1 MLSWALDFVGA
12 LPEPN
17 INNSIAPPRVVDR
30 VVSPNTSCIGPSSV
44 YTAIMAPL
52 PASMTRSS
60 SSDSSALSNIMVAG
74 TRDDDSSSEGV
85 SASTPPT
92 SLNDNGSLGSA
103 KAAVEPMDVIEEE
116 TSRRPKRSR
125 SSVSTYNL
133 NQLSGA
139 QDADHA
145 RNKRNISGLTG
156 QTLVGDEDGSPYG
169 NKTDKAM
176 NSMDW
181 EASPQPVRRSPRTAK
196 VQRRPSVKDR
206 VKKAAGKMG
215 SVLGKRSREVM
226 EAGKRKL
233 GMGEIEESPQAKKV
247 LKELDMGSKGVL
259 DELDL
264 SGDEF
269 TAPPRPAKRARTS
282 GKAPLRDVDQTVA
295 PTAPPLN
302 ITSGKRTKKWQKEGL
317 YVGQDPN
324 TDPSQAGARKKLHK
338 KRADSS
344 ASNASEMTDD
354 TSSKRSFMTLPMFNY
369 LEKTRD
375 FVIPYDIYAPSLKK
389 GDEKPKDWSKI
400 NRNRLVG
407 EAKDLWDRSEKLPA
421 SACVCQVPAPG
432 EQGCEDDCLNRVM
445 QYECNDDNCSL
456 DASQCGNR
464 AFSELAA
471 RTKKAGPFDVGVEV
485 RKTPNR
491 GFGVRSCRTF
501 APGQIIMEYTGE
513 IISEAECQRR
523 MREDYKDKQCYYL
536 MELERGLIID
546 GTKGSM
552 ARFINHSCNPNCEV
566 RMVKVNGTPRMAVFA
581 GENGVM
587 TGEELTYDYNFDNFG
602 TTQQICY
609 CGAPNCRGFL
619 SKRLNA
625 AEQKKLAREE
635 IERKKK
641 AAEEAMKRAQAEA
654 KRRQVQDD
662 RGSSW
667 RGWIAVDDP
676 EIKERLKAEK
686 KEKEEAEKNSSR
698 ARRLAARLSGAP
710 LTESKPPTPKK
721 ENPKRR
727 KTVHAEPEAPIAQ
740 EEETTEQTTIGAI
753 MRKTTTRKSHLRTT
767 SSGSKFTEELSRPS
781 SAQTMSKVIEET
793 EVSVST
799 TEVQKQTTKTFDE
812 TPAAAGAEIMD
823 REDSTEIPETVS
835 SAESEIQVAEKSGL
849 SRTASKGKEV
859 LKGMGQAVKKSFLG
873 LEKGVAGSGNG
884 SGKLKQ
890 STLNFTRIS

>member
-1 MLSWALDFVGA
+1 
-12 LPEPN
+12 
-17 INNSIAPPRVVDR
+17 
-30 VVSPNTSCIGPSSV
+30 
-44 YTAIMAPL
+44 MAPL
-52 PASMTRSS
+52 PINMTRSS

-74 TRDDDSSSEGV
+74 PKEDDSSSEGA

-92 SLNDNGSLGSA
+92 SLNDSGSLGSA

-116 TSRRPKRSR
+116 MSRRPKKQR
-125 SSVSTYNL
+125 SSVSSYNL
-133 NQLSGA
+133 KKLADA
-139 QDADHA
+139 QDEESPAG
-145 RNKRNISGLTG
+145 KRNISGLTG
-156 QTLVGDEDGSPYG
+156 RTLVGSGEESPYG

-176 NSMDW
+176 NAMDW
-181 EASPQPVRRSPRTAK
+181 EATPPPVRRSPRTAK
-196 VQRRPSVKDR
+196 VQRRPSVKDC
-206 VKKAAGKMG
+206 VKKAAGKVG

-233 GMGEIEESPQAKKV
+233 GMGEIEGSPQAKKV
-247 LKELDMGSKGVL
+247 LKELDTGSKGVL
-259 DELDL
+259 DEMDL
-264 SGDEF
+264 SDEDF
-269 TAPPRPAKRARTS
+269 AAPSRPAKRARISAKT
-282 GKAPLRDVDQTVA
+282 PLKDVDQTVA

-317 YVGQDPN
+317 YVGQDPGI
-324 TDPSQAGARKKLHK
+324 DPAHVGARKKLQK
-338 KRADSS
+338 KRPDSS
-344 ASNASEMTDD
+344 ASNESEMTDA

-369 LEKTRD
+369 LDKTRD
-375 FVIPYDIYAPSLKK
+375 FTIPYDIYAPSYKK
-389 GDEKPKDWSKI
+389 GDEKPKDWKQI
-400 NRNRLVG
+400 NKNRLVG
-407 EAKDLWDRSEKLPA
+407 EARDLWEGSEKLAA
-421 SACVCQVPAPG
+421 SACVCARPAPG

-456 DASQCGNR
+456 DASSCGNR
-464 AFSELAA
+464 AFAELAA
-471 RTKKAGPFDVGVEV
+471 RTRKGGPFDMGVEV
-485 RKTPNR
+485 VKTNNR

-523 MREDYKDKQCYYL
+523 MAEDYKDKQCYYL

-581 GENGVM
+581 GDNGVM

-625 AEQKKLAREE
+625 AEQKKQAKEE
-635 IERKKK
+635 VERRKK

-654 KRRQVQDD
+654 RKKQVQTD

-676 EIKERLKAEK
+676 EVKERLKAEK
-686 KEKEEAEKNSSR
+686 KEREEGEKNSSR
-698 ARRLAARLSGAP
+698 AKRLAARLSGVPAI
-710 LTESKPPTPKK
+710 ESRPPTPKR
-721 ENPKRR
+721 EPAKRR
-727 KTVHAEPEAPIAQ
+727 KSVPKAAEEAEHVPEEPI
-740 EEETTEQTTIGAI
+740 ETITIGASVT
-753 MRKTTTRKSHLRTT
+753 KTTTRKKHMRTT
-767 SSGSKFTEELSRPS
+767 SSGSRFTEELSRPS
-781 SAQTMSKVIEET
+781 SMQTLSTTIRET

-799 TEVQKQTTKTFDE
+799 TEVHRETTRKVGEAPT
-812 TPAAAGAEIMD
+812 TAGAENID

-835 SAESEIQVAEKSGL
+835 SAESEIQVAEKSSL

-859 LKGMGQAVKKSFLG
+859 LKGVGQAVKKSILG
-873 LEKGVAGSGNG
+873 LEKGVTGTGSGK

-890 STLNFTRIS
+890 SKLSFSRIG

>member
-1 MLSWALDFVGA
+1 
-12 LPEPN
+12 
-17 INNSIAPPRVVDR
+17 
-30 VVSPNTSCIGPSSV
+30 
-44 YTAIMAPL
+44 
-52 PASMTRSS
+52 MTRSS

-74 TRDDDSSSEGV
+74 TRDDDSSSESV

-103 KAAVEPMDVIEEE
+103 KAAVEPMDMIEEE
-116 TSRRPKRSR
+116 TSRRPKRAR
-125 SSVSTYNL
+125 SSISTYNL
-133 NQLSGA
+133 QQLSEA
-139 QDADHA
+139 QDADTT

-156 QTLVGDEDGSPYG
+156 QTLVDDEDESPYG

-176 NSMDW
+176 NAMDW
-181 EASPQPVRRSPRTAK
+181 ETTPAPVRRSPRTAK

-282 GKAPLRDVDQTVA
+282 GKAPLQDVDQTVA
-295 PTAPPLN
+295 PTAPPLT

-324 TDPSQAGARKKLHK
+324 LDPSQAGARKKLQK
-338 KRADSS
+338 KRPDSS
-344 ASNASEMTDD
+344 ASSASEMTDG
-354 TSSKRSFMTLPMFNY
+354 TSKHSFMTLPMFNY
-369 LEKTRD
+369 LDKTRD
-375 FVIPYDIYAPSLKK
+375 FIIPYDIYAPSLKK

-445 QYECNDDNCSL
+445 QYECNDDNCNL
-456 DASQCGNR
+456 AASQCSNR

-471 RTKKAGPFDVGVEV
+471 RTKKAGAFDVGVEV
-485 RKTPNR
+485 IKTPNR

-625 AEQKKLAREE
+625 AEQKKLAKEE

-641 AAEEAMKRAQAEA
+641 AAEEAMNRAQAEA
-654 KRRQVQDD
+654 KRKQVQDD

-676 EIKERLKAEK
+676 EVKEKLRAEK
-686 KEKEEAEKNSSR
+686 KEREEAEKNSSR
-698 ARRLAARLSGAP
+698 AKRLAARLSGVP
-710 LTESKPPTPKK
+710 LAESKPPTPKR
-721 ENPKRR
+721 EVSKRR
-727 KTVHAEPEAPIAQ
+727 KSVHVDTEAPSAQ
-740 EEETTEQTTIGAI
+740 VVQTTEEKTIGASVT
-753 MRKTTTRKSHLRTT
+753 KTTTRKSHMRTT
-767 SSGSKFTEELSRPS
+767 STGSKFTEELSRPS
-781 SAQTMSKVIEET
+781 SAQTTSKTIKET
-793 EVSVST
+793 EVSVFT
-799 TEVQKQTTKTFDE
+799 TEVRKETTSTFDE
-812 TPAAAGAEIMD
+812 TPATVSAETMD

-835 SAESEIQVAEKSGL
+835 SAGSEIQVAEKSGL

-859 LKGMGQAVKKSFLG
+859 MKGMGQAIKKSFLG
-873 LEKGVAGSGNG
+873 LEKGVTGSGSGSGNG
-884 SGKLKQ
+884 SGKLRQ